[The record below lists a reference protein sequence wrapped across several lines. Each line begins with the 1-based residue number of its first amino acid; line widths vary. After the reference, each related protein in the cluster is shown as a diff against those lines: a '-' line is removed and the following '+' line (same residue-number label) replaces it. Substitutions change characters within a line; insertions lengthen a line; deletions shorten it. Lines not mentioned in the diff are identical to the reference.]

1 MAGER
6 TAGDTMSPV
15 LVPSRHRLAVVL
27 GLLTVLLASCTSASA
42 TDTASGTDQAA
53 SGIRVV
59 SVEEAVGLLDEQPE
73 ITVIDVRT
81 PGEFAEGHLE
91 GAVLVDCTAA
101 DFREAI
107 GEFPRDGSYLIYCR
121 SGNRSAGARQVM
133 TELGFTDVA
142 DIDGGVLAWS
152 QQGGLLA
159 T

>member
-1 MAGER
+1 MRA
-6 TAGDTMSPV
+6 A
-15 LVPSRHRLAVVL
+15 LVPSRHRLGVVL
-27 GLLTVLLASCTSASA
+27 GLLTVLLASCSSASA
-42 TDTASGTDQAA
+42 TDIASGTDQSAP
-53 SGIRVV
+53 GIRVV
-59 SVEEAVGLLDEQPE
+59 SVEAAVSLLDEQPG

-91 GAVLVDCTAA
+91 GAVLVDYTAA

-133 TELGFTDVA
+133 AELGFTDVT

-152 QQGGLLA
+152 QQGGRLVS
-159 T
+159 